1 MCGVVAD
8 VVAEEVTEALGDV
21 LRYPFLVLQMGVDE
35 GGEGCEE
42 PVGQGFAIYL
52 IYYNGQGEASL
63 LFKGGNEVTVRAFVE
78 GVEEGLSND
87 CSAALVAEDIAHGGD
102 ICDDLLAVIEAG
114 VGSSAEDAGY
124 AGLVGEERLG
134 STEHVTIYR
143 DAVCRGEQ
151 GGKDVSEYG

>member
-1 MCGVVAD
+1 MAD
-8 VVAEEVTEALGDV
+8 VAAEKVAETLGDV

-35 GGEGCEE
+35 RGEGCEE

-52 IYYNGQGEASL
+52 IYYIGQGEASL

-78 GVEEGLSND
+78 GVEEGLSD
-87 CSAALVAEDIAHGGD
+87 DGSAALVAEDIAHGGD

-114 VGSSAEDAGY
+114 VGSCAENAGY

-134 STEHVTIYR
+134 STKHVAIYR
-143 DAVCRGEQ
+143 DALCRGEQ
-151 GGKDVSEYG
+151 VGKDVFQYG